1 MNYYI
6 AIGLQ
11 GKPPSDHQLN
21 LINMFIEDL
30 LEDQAEIVTDAEWE
44 ETL

>member
-11 GKPPSDHQLN
+11 GKPPSDRQLN
-21 LINMFIEDL
+21 LINTFIEDL
-30 LEDQAEIVTDAEWE
+30 LENQAEVVYDAEWE